1 MGAESACCGG
11 GTDEALA
18 AEMKKLRERQ
28 GSMHPEFGMAPIPL
42 KNDQRQGDDDSI
54 VDSSF
59 FSKNQE
65 DKHAKNI
72 EVLQMLEQ
80 QCQTIISQSESLT
93 KSPNSRPKE
102 K

>member
-1 MGAESACCGG
+1 
-11 GTDEALA
+11 
-18 AEMKKLRERQ
+18 
-28 GSMHPEFGMAPIPL
+28 MHPEFGMAPIPL
-42 KNDQRQGDDDSI
+42 KNDLRQGDDDSI

-80 QCQTIISQSESLT
+80 
-93 KSPNSRPKE
+93 
-102 K
+102 